1 MDNIHLPTL
10 HTRNMLV
17 NWTPAGVVRAHM
29 DHYAEDDVDAAG
41 REQMREQLM
50 HHAQVI
56 ERASEDYATDLV
68 RNASGYGPV
77 FSGPAQP
84 DRLEVVRVA
93 LVRLLERAAMD
104 SDERTCA
111 EDLLRLCVRYQVRL
125 GILRRAMA
133 QADNP
138 HEPTDWMREEP

>member
-29 DHYAEDDVDAAG
+29 DHYREDEVDG
-41 REQMREQLM
+41 LTREQMRDQLM

-56 ERASEDYATDLV
+56 ERATEDYATDLV

-93 LVRLLERAAMD
+93 LVRLLERAALD

-133 QADNP
+133 YADSP